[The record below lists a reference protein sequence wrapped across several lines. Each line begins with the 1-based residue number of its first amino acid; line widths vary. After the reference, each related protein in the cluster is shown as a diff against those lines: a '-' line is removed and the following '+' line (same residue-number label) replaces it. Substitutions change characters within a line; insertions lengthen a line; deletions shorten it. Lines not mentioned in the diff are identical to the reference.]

1 MIMHSWM
8 VPISRQVVLF
18 GAVLAI
24 AGCGSKS
31 GSSGTTTTTTKT
43 TPTITWATPASIVAG
58 TALSATQLNATASV
72 TGTFAYTPPA
82 GTVESTPGSVTLSVT
97 FTPTDTTNYNTA
109 TASVTLTVTA
119 TNRATPTV
127 TWATPASITYGTA
140 LSATQL
146 DATASVAGSFSYT
159 PAAGKVLSVGSN
171 TLSVT
176 FTPTDSVNYNTVTA
190 TTTLT
195 VTQATPTI
203 VWPAPSPIA
212 VGTAL
217 SSTQLDATALVNGTS
232 VGGTFVYSPVA
243 GTIESTAET
252 VLLAVTFTPTDTT
265 DYTTASGTTSLIVAA
280 ADTAVVDFGTTEQ
293 TIRGFGVSEAW
304 YGVMSNSQITS
315 LYGTDSA
322 DLGLS
327 IMRLQI
333 QPTTWTSSTQTA
345 DTSTWTTQVTNG
357 LAAQKLGATIFA
369 SPWTPPASM
378 KTNNSQNEGSLSTS
392 SYADYAAY
400 LKSFVNYATNKGLN
414 IYSVSLQN
422 EPDWNPCDPS
432 GTDEG
437 PTGKDCYDSC
447 LWSAAQF
454 DTWIAS
460 YGSVL
465 TSGTNPVKLMM
476 PESYYFSSAMSDK
489 ALNDSAA
496 EPYISIIGGHLYG
509 SKPTYYANAKNKD
522 KDVWE
527 TEHYLGPLGSDTTK
541 TTIADGLAAA
551 EELHNS
557 MTVAQYNA
565 YVWWWALQS
574 KSTDT
579 ENYLLDASG
588 NPTYYGYALGQF
600 SRFVRPGYVR
610 VNATETPVTGV
621 YLSAYSG
628 SDSTGTSHYVIVAIN
643 STTSA
648 VSLPVS
654 VENQTLTSLTP
665 YQTTASGGLAAQS
678 AVTVSNGGFT
688 ANLPAQSII
697 TFVQ

>member
-1 MIMHSWM
+1 
-8 VPISRQVVLF
+8 VPGTFVYTPALGTVEST
-18 GAVLAI
+18 
-24 AGCGSKS
+24 AGSVTLSTTFTPTDTTNYNTATKS
-31 GSSGTTTTTTKT
+31 VTLTVTSVAKT
-43 TPTITWATPASIVAG
+43 TPTITWATPASIPVG
-58 TALSATQLNATASV
+58 TALSETQLDASASANGSKV
-72 TGTFAYTPPA
+72 DGTFVYTPAA
-82 GTVESTPGSVTLSVT
+82 GTVESTAGTVTLSTT
-97 FTPTDTTNYNTA
+97 FTPTDTATYNTA
-109 TASVTLTVTA
+109 TASVSLV
-119 TNRATPTV
+119 V
-127 TWATPASITYGTA
+127 V
-140 LSATQL
+140 
-146 DATASVAGSFSYT
+146 ATAS
-159 PAAGKVLSVGSN
+159 
-171 TLSVT
+171 
-176 FTPTDSVNYNTVTA
+176 TA
-190 TTTLT
+190 T
-195 VTQATPTI
+195 
-203 VWPAPSPIA
+203 
-212 VGTAL
+212 
-217 SSTQLDATALVNGTS
+217 
-232 VGGTFVYSPVA
+232 
-243 GTIESTAET
+243 
-252 VLLAVTFTPTDTT
+252 
-265 DYTTASGTTSLIVAA
+265 
-280 ADTAVVDFGTTEQ
+280 VDFGTTEQ

-315 LYGTDSA
+315 LYGTGSG

-333 QPTTWTSSTQTA
+333 PPTTWTSSTQTA
-345 DTSTWTTQVTNG
+345 DTSAWTSQVTNG
-357 LAAQKLGATIFA
+357 KAAQALGATIFA

-400 LKSFVNYATNKGLN
+400 LKAYVNYAVSNGVNL
-414 IYSVSLQN
+414 YAVSLQN

-447 LWSAAQF
+447 LWTPAQF
-454 DTWIAS
+454 DAWIS
-460 YGSVL
+460 GNGSVL
-465 TSGTNPVKLMM
+465 TTGTNPVKLMM
-476 PESYYFSSAMSDK
+476 PESFYFAPGMSDP
-489 ALNDSAA
+489 ALNDPAA

-509 SKPTYYANAKNKD
+509 SSPTYYANAKNKG

-527 TEHYLGPLGSDTTK
+527 TEHYLSPVGTDKTI
-541 TTIADGLAAA
+541 TTIADGLAEA

-557 MTVAQYNA
+557 MTVGQYNA

-579 ENYLLDASG
+579 ENYLLDSSG

-610 VNATETPVTGV
+610 VNATATPATGV

-628 SDSTGTSHYVIVAIN
+628 SDSSGTGHYVIVAIN

-648 VSLPVS
+648 ISLPVS

-678 AVTVSNGGFT
+678 AVTVSGGSFT
-688 ANLPAQSII
+688 YTLPAQSIT